1 MNTTGQCFNI
11 SVLNAGIALD
21 NNNEM
26 KKNDQDDVAHDAD
39 AVATAAAAAAAA
51 AAALMMMM
59 MVTDCDRPQLL
70 KLLTSVRLSD
80 AQQHI

>member
-51 AAALMMMM
+51 ALMMMMM